1 MKRLT
6 AVSVASMARRL
17 HYCWV
22 LATDVAEGRERD
34 MYIGIG
40 VGTLILIIL
49 LVLFVF

>member
-1 MKRLT
+1 
-6 AVSVASMARRL
+6 MARPL
-17 HYCWV
+17 HCCWL
-22 LATDVAEGRERD
+22 LATDVARTKGHD